1 MKTKTKTGKYR
12 NRFTLDEDGQK
23 FDSKKE
29 MRRYLELKKMEQ
41 QGLIWNLRRQVKF
54 TLLPSVYEERTVQ
67 LKRKTTTKKV
77 CVFRETSYWADFV
90 YVQDGEEVVED
101 VKASAKFQDPV
112 YKLKKKMMYM
122 IHQVKIKETY

>member
-1 MKTKTKTGKYR
+1 MKTKAKTGKYR

-29 MRRYLELKKMEQ
+29 MKRYLELKKMEQ

-54 TLLPSVYEERTVQ
+54 TLLPSVYEEHKVE
-67 LKRKTTTKKV
+67 LKRKTTTKRV

-122 IHQVKIKETY
+122 ICIIIS